1 MKVLDNMNNSIYLRK
16 KVDIV
21 VSGEERAEYNMR
33 PEKADLE
40 REKVIKK
47 IREME
52 QQEQKERNEEEGNM
66 LHTNAGRIHFD
77 FIDLGEYSA
86 RKETVPEN
94 SDSNTHGD
102 DTVFSDDTVSED
114 AGLGKIIEISQGQA
128 AQNIQLVQ
136 PVLDDNNE
144 LPSED
149 ALLSLK
155 REHPAE
161 EIIYPAEKKG
171 KSIYQ
176 TDRLFAPMLK
186 RAEGISL
193 LDFLVDNTEE
203 ELAVSVDNE
212 LYINSAASIRLLVKA
227 GHASL
232 YMNRKEAGRL
242 WGTVCFY
249 SIDAGY
255 TNMAFWN
262 LTNVVYKSDSAKAK
276 AILKVIIKKEQKLM
290 QIINECLNDNREK
303 GE

>member
-1 MKVLDNMNNSIYLRK
+1 MVG
-16 KVDIV
+16 
-21 VSGEERAEYNMR
+21 GEERAEYNMR

-94 SDSNTHGD
+94 FDSNTHGD

-144 LPSED
+144 PPSED
-149 ALLSLK
+149 AVLSLK

-242 WGTVCFY
+242 WGIVCFY

-262 LTNVVYKSDSAKAK
+262 LANVVYKSDSAKAK
-276 AILKVIIKKEQKLM
+276 AILKVIIKKEQKLL